1 MQRVMVTLHRAFIAP
16 EGLIL
21 NGNGRCVHFAYKIP
35 LLFRE
40 HIAFVWY
47 NEAQRAVLPGDDIM
61 EIKKTIYIADDEQN
75 IREAIKTFLESE
87 GYAVAAFENG
97 DLLLETFQKA
107 ACDLVILDVMMP
119 GLDGFA
125 VCAQLRKLST
135 VPIIMLT
142 ARDSDLD
149 YATGLSLGSDDYF
162 TKPFSAMALVMR
174 VKAIFRRIEF
184 EKQSVVRA
192 EDARE
197 LSFGDITINL
207 RAKSVKAAGGE
218 LALTPNEYDL
228 LKYLMEKNDQAI
240 SRDEL
245 LENIWGY
252 NTEIETRATDDTV
265 RRLRKKLEHSSVAIE
280 AVWGFG
286 FRLKVRDENG

>member
-1 MQRVMVTLHRAFIAP
+1 
-16 EGLIL
+16 
-21 NGNGRCVHFAYKIP
+21 
-35 LLFRE
+35 
-40 HIAFVWY
+40 
-47 NEAQRAVLPGDDIM
+47 M
-61 EIKKTIYIADDEQN
+61 ETKKAIYIADDERN

-87 GYAVAAFENG
+87 GYAVTAFENG
-97 DLLLETFQKA
+97 DLLLAAFQKA
-107 ACDLVILDVMMP
+107 PCDLVILDVMMP
-119 GLDGFA
+119 GSSGFTI
-125 VCAQLRKLST
+125 CTEIRKRST

-162 TKPFSAMALVMR
+162 TKPFSAMSLVMR

-184 EKQSVVRA
+184 EKQNA
-192 EDARE
+192 GQAQGEGA
-197 LSFGDITINL
+197 LSFGDIVMDL
-207 RAKSVKAAGGE
+207 RGKRVKADGRE
-218 LALTPNEYDL
+218 VSLTPNEYDL
-228 LKYLMEKNDQAI
+228 LRYLMEKNDQAV

-245 LENIWGY
+245 LENVWGY

-286 FRLKVRDENG
+286 FRLKVRDEHG

>member
-1 MQRVMVTLHRAFIAP
+1 
-16 EGLIL
+16 
-21 NGNGRCVHFAYKIP
+21 
-35 LLFRE
+35 
-40 HIAFVWY
+40 
-47 NEAQRAVLPGDDIM
+47 M
-61 EIKKTIYIADDEQN
+61 ETKKTIYIADDEQN

-87 GYAVAAFENG
+87 GYAVTAFENG
-97 DLLLETFQKA
+97 DLLLTAFQKA

-119 GLDGFA
+119 GMGGFA
-125 VCAQLRKLST
+125 VCTELRKLST

-162 TKPFSAMALVMR
+162 TKPFSAMSLVMR

-184 EKQSVVRA
+184 EKQNTGQS
-192 EDARE
+192 EDAQE
-197 LSFGDITINL
+197 FSFGDITIDL
-207 RAKSVKAAGGE
+207 RGKSVKVAGQE
-218 LALTPNEYDL
+218 LPLTPNEYDL
-228 LKYLMEKNDQAI
+228 LKYLMEKNDQAV

-245 LENIWGY
+245 LESIWGY

-265 RRLRKKLEHSSVAIE
+265 RRLRKKLEHSNVVIE

-286 FRLKVRDENG
+286 FRLKVRGRNG